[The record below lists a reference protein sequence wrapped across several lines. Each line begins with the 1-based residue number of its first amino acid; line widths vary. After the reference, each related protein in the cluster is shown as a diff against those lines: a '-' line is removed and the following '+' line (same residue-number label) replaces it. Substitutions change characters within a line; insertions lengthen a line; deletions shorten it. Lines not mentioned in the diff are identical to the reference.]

1 VERLKAWLEER
12 GISIV
17 RPRIGTGGLI
27 TLRLHPM
34 IGSEFEVDFY
44 PDDLDSDPENAIA
57 TIEHYLATRRIK
69 L

>member
-1 VERLKAWLEER
+1 MERLKAWLEER

-17 RPRIGTGGLI
+17 RPRIGAGGLI
-27 TLRLHPM
+27 TLRLRPM

-44 PDDLDSDPENAIA
+44 PDDLESDPDNAIA
-57 TIEHYLATRRIK
+57 TIEHYLANRHIK